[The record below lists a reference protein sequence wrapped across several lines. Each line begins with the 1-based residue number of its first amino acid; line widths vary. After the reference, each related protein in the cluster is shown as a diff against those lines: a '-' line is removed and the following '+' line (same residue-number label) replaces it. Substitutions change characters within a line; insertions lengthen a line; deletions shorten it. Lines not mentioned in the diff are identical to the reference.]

1 MSKEEELVRAFR
13 EGRLTR
19 RAFVRQ
25 LVEGGMEMP
34 AALAYAE
41 VLVPAPNDGEASTAT
56 ATGASPSTSP
66 FMPERPVQVDELEI
80 NFVGDGYVVYHPST
94 DRMHSLNHTAAVVL
108 ELCTGANDQSEI
120 ARLLRDVYE
129 LPEPPEDDIRQ
140 CLESLFE
147 EGLIR

>member
-25 LVEGGMEMP
+25 LVDGGMEMP

-41 VLVPAPNDGEASTAT
+41 VLVPAPKGGEAGAAAPTSVPPSTA
-56 ATGASPSTSP
+56 PV
-66 FMPERPVQVDELEI
+66 MPERPVQVDELEI

-94 DRMHSLNHTAAVVL
+94 DRMHSLNHTAALVL

-120 ARLLRDVYE
+120 ARLLQDVYE
-129 LPEPPEDDIRQ
+129 LPLPPEEEIRQ

-147 EGLIR
+147 EGLIH